1 MNSAM
6 QLAAVAAVGA
16 PKAKR
21 PLGERLLDAGV
32 ISRAQLDLA
41 LREGRRQ
48 GRLLGE
54 TLVGLGFV
62 SAEALTNSLADESQS
77 EVIDVTTVVVDD
89 AVLTLVPHELAKR
102 HRALP
107 LSREGE
113 TLTVVLSNALNVIA
127 IDALER
133 ATGLRL
139 EVATAPEADL
149 IDAIERHYAQRSSI
163 EETIDAIMREGIVG
177 DSEEDSVHA
186 SGMIRLVNEI
196 IALGVKARATDVHLE
211 QEERILRVRIRVDG
225 ILRQE
230 VLIPATLGPALA
242 ARIKVVAG
250 LNVSEKRVP
259 QDGRIHHKFGRREID
274 LRVSTLPTQYGESI
288 VMRVLEKDNIH
299 VRFDQLGLQPQTAAR
314 VLEAVT
320 RPHGMVLVTGPTGSG
335 KTTTLYT
342 VLGQVDAM
350 QLSVFTLEDPIEY
363 GLPLIRQTQV
373 KPEVGLTFAAGLRA
387 LLRQDPDV
395 ILLGEIRDAETAQLA
410 VRAALTG
417 HLLLSTLHTNDAIG
431 AIPRLID
438 MGIEPY
444 LLTSALTAVIGQRL
458 VRCICSGC
466 KQPVTDAA
474 AEFARVR
481 NVIGEVPLAPL
492 WHGSGCTQCRG
503 SGYRGR
509 IAIYEVLET
518 DERYHGPILRGA
530 ELGEL
535 RQLARTSGMQT
546 MIDDGLAKAAA
557 GLTTLDEVVRVVR

>member
-1 MNSAM
+1 MNGPLHTPAP
-6 QLAAVAAVGA
+6 AASN
-16 PKAKR
+16 KR
-21 PLGERLLDAGV
+21 PLGERLLAAGV
-32 ISRAQLDLA
+32 ITRPQLDLA

-48 GRLLGE
+48 GKMLGE
-54 TLVGLGFV
+54 SLIALGFV
-62 SAEALTNSLADESQS
+62 SAEALTSSLADEANS
-77 EVIDVTTVVVDD
+77 EVIDVASTVVDD
-89 AVLTLVPHELAKR
+89 AVLALVPYELAKR

-107 LSREGE
+107 LRRDGDI
-113 TLTVVLSNALNVIA
+113 LTVALSNALNVVA

-139 EVATAPEADL
+139 DVATAPDADL
-149 IDAIERHYAQRSSI
+149 TDAIERHYAQRSSI
-163 EETIDAIMREGIVG
+163 EETIDTIMREGILG
-177 DSEEDSVHA
+177 DSDEDDAQA
-186 SGMIRLVNEI
+186 SGMIRLVEEI
-196 IALGVKARATDVHLE
+196 FALGVKARATDIHVE
-211 QEERILRVRIRVDG
+211 QEERIIRVRIRVDG

-230 VLIPATLGPALA
+230 VLIPVALGPALA
-242 ARIKVVAG
+242 ARIKVIAG

-259 QDGRIHHKFGRREID
+259 QDGRINFKFGRRAVD

-288 VMRVLEKDNIH
+288 VMRILEKGNLH
-299 VRFDQLGLQPQTAAR
+299 VRFDALGLQSASATR
-314 VLEAVT
+314 LLEAVA

-373 KPEVGLTFAAGLRA
+373 KPDIGLTFAAGLRA

-431 AIPRLID
+431 AIPRLVD

-444 LLTSALTAVIGQRL
+444 LLTSALSAIVGQRL
-458 VRCICSGC
+458 VRQICSGC
-466 KQPVTDAA
+466 KQEVVDPA
-474 AEFARVR
+474 AEFARLR
-481 NVIGEVPLAPL
+481 NVVGELIPGPL
-492 WHGSGCTQCRG
+492 WMGAGCNLCRN

-509 IAIYEVLET
+509 IAIYEVLVI
-518 DERYHGPILRGA
+518 DERFHTPILKGA
-530 ELGEL
+530 ELAEL
-535 RQLARTSGMQT
+535 RQLATSSGMQS
-546 MIDDGLAKAAA
+546 MLEDGLDKAKA
-557 GLTTLDEVVRVVR
+557 GLTTLDELVRVVR

>member
-1 MNSAM
+1 MNGPLHAVP
-6 QLAAVAAVGA
+6 AAGS
-16 PKAKR
+16 KR
-21 PLGERLLDAGV
+21 PLGERLLAAGV
-32 ISRAQLDLA
+32 ITRPQLDLA

-48 GRLLGE
+48 GKMLGE
-54 TLVGLGFV
+54 SLISLGFV
-62 SAEALTNSLADESQS
+62 TAETLTNSLADEANS
-77 EVIDVTTVVVDD
+77 EVIDVATAVVDD
-89 AVLTLVPHELAKR
+89 AVLALIPHELAKR
-102 HRALP
+102 YRALP
-107 LSREGE
+107 VRREGD
-113 TLTVVLSNALNVIA
+113 TLTVVLSNALNVVA

-139 EVATAPEADL
+139 DVATAPEADL
-149 IDAIERHYAQRSSI
+149 VDAIERHYAQRSSI

-177 DSEEDSVHA
+177 VSEEDDAQA
-186 SGMIRLVNEI
+186 SGMIRLVEEI
-196 IALGVKARATDVHLE
+196 LALGVKARATDIHLE
-211 QEERILRVRIRVDG
+211 QEERIIRVRIRVDG

-230 VLIPATLGPALA
+230 VLIPVALGPALA
-242 ARIKVVAG
+242 ARIKVIAA
-250 LNVSEKRVP
+250 LNVSEKRIP
-259 QDGRIHHKFGRREID
+259 QDGRINFKIGRREVD

-288 VMRVLEKDNIH
+288 VMRILEKGNIH
-299 VRFDQLGLQPQTAAR
+299 VHFDGLGLQPATATR
-314 VLEAVT
+314 LLEAVA

-373 KPEVGLTFAAGLRA
+373 KPDIGLTFSSGLRA

-444 LLTSALTAVIGQRL
+444 LLTSALSAVVGQRL
-458 VRCICSGC
+458 VRRICSAC
-466 KQPVTDAA
+466 KQAVDNPAE
-474 AEFARVR
+474 EFARLRSVL
-481 NVIGEVPLAPL
+481 GALAHGPL
-492 WHGSGCTQCRG
+492 WLGAGCTLCRN

-509 IAIYEVLET
+509 VAIYEVLIV
-518 DERYHGPILRGA
+518 DERFHGPILKGA
-530 ELGEL
+530 AISEL
-535 RQLARTSGMQT
+535 RQLAAAGGMQS
-546 MIDDGLAKAAA
+546 MLEDGLEKAHA
-557 GLTTLDEVVRVVR
+557 GLTTLDELVRVVR

>member
-1 MNSAM
+1 MNGPLHAVP
-6 QLAAVAAVGA
+6 AAGS
-16 PKAKR
+16 KR
-21 PLGERLLDAGV
+21 PLGERLLAAGV
-32 ISRAQLDLA
+32 ITRPQLDLA

-48 GRLLGE
+48 GMMLGE
-54 TLVGLGFV
+54 SLVALGFV
-62 SAEALTNSLADESQS
+62 TAEALTSSLADEANS
-77 EVIDVTTVVVDD
+77 EVVDVASAVVDD
-89 AVLTLVPHELAKR
+89 AVLALVSHELAKR

-107 LSREGE
+107 LRRDGDV
-113 TLTVVLSNALNVIA
+113 LTVVLSNALNVVA

-139 EVATAPEADL
+139 DVATAPEADL
-149 IDAIERHYAQRSSI
+149 VDAIERHYAQRSSI

-177 DSEEDSVHA
+177 DSDEDDAQA
-186 SGMIRLVNEI
+186 SGMIRLVEEI
-196 IALGVKARATDVHLE
+196 IALGVKARATDIHLE
-211 QEERILRVRIRVDG
+211 QEERIIRVRIRVDG

-230 VLIPATLGPALA
+230 VLIPVALGPALA
-242 ARIKVVAG
+242 ARVKVIAG

-259 QDGRIHHKFGRREID
+259 QDGRINFKFGRREVD
-274 LRVSTLPTQYGESI
+274 LRVSTLPTQYGESL
-288 VMRVLEKDNIH
+288 VMRILEKGNIH
-299 VRFDQLGLQPQTAAR
+299 VNFDQIGLSPASAER
-314 VLEAVT
+314 LLEAVA

-373 KPEVGLTFAAGLRA
+373 KPDIGLTFASGLRA

-431 AIPRLID
+431 AIPRLVD

-444 LLTSALTAVIGQRL
+444 LLTSALSAVVGQRL
-458 VRCICSGC
+458 VRRICSGC
-466 KQPVTDAA
+466 KTEVENP
-474 AEFARVR
+474 AEEYARLS
-481 NVIGEVPLAPL
+481 NVIGTHEVGPL
-492 WHGSGCTQCRG
+492 WVGAGCNLCRN

-509 IAIYEVLET
+509 VAIYEVLVV
-518 DERYHGPILRGA
+518 DERFHAPILKGV
-530 ELGEL
+530 ELSQL
-535 RQLARTSGMQT
+535 RQLAADSGMQS
-546 MIDDGLAKAAA
+546 MLEDGLAKARA
-557 GLTTLDEVVRVVR
+557 GLTTLDELVRVVR

>member
-1 MNSAM
+1 MNGPLHAVP
-6 QLAAVAAVGA
+6 AAGS
-16 PKAKR
+16 KR
-21 PLGERLLDAGV
+21 PLGERLLAAGV
-32 ISRAQLDLA
+32 ITRPQLDLA

-48 GRLLGE
+48 GMMLGE
-54 TLVGLGFV
+54 SLVALGFV
-62 SAEALTNSLADESQS
+62 TAEALTSSLADEANS
-77 EVIDVTTVVVDD
+77 EVVDVASAVVDD
-89 AVLTLVPHELAKR
+89 AVLALVSHELAKR

-107 LSREGE
+107 LRRDGDV
-113 TLTVVLSNALNVIA
+113 LTVVLSNALNVVA

-139 EVATAPEADL
+139 DVATAPEADL
-149 IDAIERHYAQRSSI
+149 VDAIERHYAQRSSI

-177 DSEEDSVHA
+177 DSDEDDAQA
-186 SGMIRLVNEI
+186 SGMIRLVEEI
-196 IALGVKARATDVHLE
+196 IALGVKARATDIHLE
-211 QEERILRVRIRVDG
+211 QEERIIRVRIRVDG

-230 VLIPATLGPALA
+230 VLIPVALGPALA
-242 ARIKVVAG
+242 ARVKVIAG

-259 QDGRIHHKFGRREID
+259 QDGRINFKFGRREVD
-274 LRVSTLPTQYGESI
+274 LRVSTLPTQYGESL
-288 VMRVLEKDNIH
+288 VMRILEKGNIH
-299 VRFDQLGLQPQTAAR
+299 VNFDQLGLSPASAER
-314 VLEAVT
+314 LLEAVA

-373 KPEVGLTFAAGLRA
+373 KPDIGLTFASGLRA

-431 AIPRLID
+431 AIPRLVD

-444 LLTSALTAVIGQRL
+444 LLTSALSAVVGQRL
-458 VRCICSGC
+458 VRRICSGC
-466 KQPVTDAA
+466 KTEVENP
-474 AEFARVR
+474 AEEYARLS
-481 NVIGEVPLAPL
+481 NVIGTHEVGPL
-492 WHGSGCTQCRG
+492 WVGAGCNLCRN

-509 IAIYEVLET
+509 VAIYEVLVV
-518 DERYHGPILRGA
+518 DERFHAPILKGV
-530 ELGEL
+530 ELSQL
-535 RQLARTSGMQT
+535 RQLAADSGMQS
-546 MIDDGLAKAAA
+546 MLEDGLAKARA
-557 GLTTLDEVVRVVR
+557 GLTTLDELVRVVR

>member
-1 MNSAM
+1 MNGPVPAAASAA
-6 QLAAVAAVGA
+6 LPTASS
-16 PKAKR
+16 KR
-21 PLGERLLDAGV
+21 PLGERLLAAGV
-32 ISRAQLDLA
+32 ISRPQLDLA

-48 GRLLGE
+48 GKMLGE
-54 TLVGLGFV
+54 SLVALGFV
-62 SAEALTNSLADESQS
+62 TAEALTSSLADEANS
-77 EVIDVTTVVVDD
+77 EVIDVATTVVDD
-89 AVLTLVPHELAKR
+89 AVLALVPHELAKR

-107 LSREGE
+107 LRRDGDS
-113 TLTVVLSNALNVIA
+113 LTVVLSNALNVVA

-139 EVATAPEADL
+139 EVATAPDADL
-149 IDAIERHYAQRSSI
+149 IDAIERHYAHRSSI
-163 EETIDAIMREGIVG
+163 EETIDGIMREGILG
-177 DSEEDSVHA
+177 DSEEDDA
-186 SGMIRLVNEI
+186 QATGMIRLVEEI
-196 IALGVKARATDVHLE
+196 LALGVKARATDIHLE
-211 QEERILRVRIRVDG
+211 QEERIIRVRIRVDG

-230 VLIPATLGPALA
+230 VLIPVALGPALA
-242 ARIKVVAG
+242 ARIKVIAG

-259 QDGRIHHKFGRREID
+259 QDGRINFKFGRREVD

-288 VMRVLEKDNIH
+288 VMRILEKSNIH
-299 VRFDQLGLQPQTAAR
+299 VRFDALGLQPESAAR
-314 VLEAVT
+314 LLEAVA

-342 VLGQVDAM
+342 VLSQVDAM

-373 KPEVGLTFAAGLRA
+373 KPDIGLTFAAGLRA

-431 AIPRLID
+431 AIPRLVD

-444 LLTSALTAVIGQRL
+444 LLTSALAAIVGQRL
-458 VRCICSGC
+458 VRKICGGC
-466 KQPVTDAA
+466 KQEVADPA
-474 AEFARVR
+474 AEFERLR
-481 NVIGEVPLAPL
+481 NVLGHLNPGPL
-492 WHGSGCTQCRG
+492 WTGAGCNLCRN

-509 IAIYEVLET
+509 IAIYEVSIV
-518 DERYHGPILRGA
+518 DERFHAPILKGA

-535 RQLARTSGMQT
+535 RQLAANSGMQS
-546 MIDDGLAKAAA
+546 MVEDGLAKAMA
-557 GLTTLDEVVRVVR
+557 GLTTLDELVRVVR

>member
-1 MNSAM
+1 MNEP
-6 QLAAVAAVGA
+6 LHAVPATGS
-16 PKAKR
+16 KR
-21 PLGERLLDAGV
+21 PLGERLLAAGV
-32 ISRAQLDLA
+32 ITRPQLDLA

-48 GRLLGE
+48 GKMLGE
-54 TLVGLGFV
+54 SLIALGFV
-62 SAEALTNSLADESQS
+62 TAETLTNSLADEANS
-77 EVIDVTTVVVDD
+77 EVIDVATAVVDD
-89 AVLTLVPHELAKR
+89 AVLALMPHELAKR
-102 HRALP
+102 YRALP
-107 LSREGE
+107 IRREGD
-113 TLTVVLSNALNVIA
+113 TLTVVLSNALNVVA

-139 EVATAPEADL
+139 DVATAPEADL
-149 IDAIERHYAQRSSI
+149 VDAIERHYAQRRSI

-177 DSEEDSVHA
+177 DSDEDDAQA
-186 SGMIRLVNEI
+186 SGMIRLVEEI
-196 IALGVKARATDVHLE
+196 LALGVKARATDIHLE
-211 QEERILRVRIRVDG
+211 QEERIIRVRIRVDG

-230 VLIPATLGPALA
+230 VLIPVALGPALA
-242 ARIKVVAG
+242 ARIKVIAG
-250 LNVSEKRVP
+250 LNVSEKRIP
-259 QDGRIHHKFGRREID
+259 QDGRINFKIGRREVD

-288 VMRVLEKDNIH
+288 VMRILERGNIH
-299 VRFDQLGLQPQTAAR
+299 VNFDQLGLQPDTATR
-314 VLEAVT
+314 LLEAVA

-373 KPEVGLTFAAGLRA
+373 KPDIGLSFAAGLRA

-444 LLTSALTAVIGQRL
+444 LLTSALSAVVGQRL
-458 VRCICSGC
+458 VRRICSGC
-466 KQPVTDAA
+466 KQAVDNP
-474 AEFARVR
+474 AEEYARLHKVL
-481 NVIGEVPLAPL
+481 GALEHGPL
-492 WHGSGCTQCRG
+492 WVGAGCTLCRN

-509 IAIYEVLET
+509 VAIYEVLIV
-518 DERYHGPILRGA
+518 DERFHGPILKGA
-530 ELGEL
+530 ELSEL
-535 RQLARTSGMQT
+535 RQLAAAGGMQS
-546 MIDDGLAKAAA
+546 MLEDGLEKAQA
-557 GLTTLDEVVRVVR
+557 GLTTLDELVRVVR

>member
-1 MNSAM
+1 MNGPLNAVP
-6 QLAAVAAVGA
+6 AAGS
-16 PKAKR
+16 KR
-21 PLGERLLDAGV
+21 PLGERLLAAGV
-32 ISRAQLDLA
+32 ISRPQLDLA

-48 GRLLGE
+48 GKMLGE
-54 TLVGLGFV
+54 SLITLGFV
-62 SAEALTNSLADESQS
+62 SAETLTNSLADEANS
-77 EVIDVTTVVVDD
+77 EVIDVATAVVDD
-89 AVLTLVPHELAKR
+89 AVLALMPHELAKR
-102 HRALP
+102 YRALP
-107 LSREGE
+107 IRREGD
-113 TLTVVLSNALNVIA
+113 TLTVVLSNALNVVA

-139 EVATAPEADL
+139 DVATAPEADL
-149 IDAIERHYAQRSSI
+149 VDAIERHYAQRSSI

-177 DSEEDSVHA
+177 DSEEDDAQA
-186 SGMIRLVNEI
+186 SGMIRLVEEI
-196 IALGVKARATDVHLE
+196 IALGVKARATDIHLE
-211 QEERILRVRIRVDG
+211 QEERIIRVRIRVDG

-230 VLIPATLGPALA
+230 VLIPVAVGPALA
-242 ARIKVVAG
+242 ARIKVIAG

-259 QDGRIHHKFGRREID
+259 QDGRINFKFGRREVD

-288 VMRVLEKDNIH
+288 VMRILEKGNIH
-299 VRFDQLGLQPQTAAR
+299 VRFDQLGLQAPTASR
-314 VLEAVT
+314 LLEAVS

-373 KPEVGLTFAAGLRA
+373 KPDIGLSFASGLRA

-444 LLTSALTAVIGQRL
+444 LLTSALSAVVGQRL
-458 VRCICSGC
+458 VRRICSGC
-466 KQPVTDAA
+466 KQQVDNP
-474 AEFARVR
+474 AEDYERLRKVL
-481 NVIGEVPLAPL
+481 GPLAQGPL
-492 WHGSGCTQCRG
+492 WIGAGCNLCRN

-509 IAIYEVLET
+509 VAIYEVLII
-518 DERYHGPILRGA
+518 DERFHGPILKGA
-530 ELGEL
+530 ELSEL
-535 RQLARTSGMQT
+535 RQLAAISGMQS
-546 MIDDGLAKAAA
+546 MLEDGLEKAHA
-557 GLTTLDEVVRVVR
+557 GLTTLDELVRVVR

>member
-1 MNSAM
+1 MNGP
-6 QLAAVAAVGA
+6 LHAAPAAGSS
-16 PKAKR
+16 KR
-21 PLGERLLDAGV
+21 PLGERLLAAGV
-32 ISRAQLDLA
+32 ISRPQLDLA

-48 GRLLGE
+48 GKMLGE
-54 TLVGLGFV
+54 SLISLGFV
-62 SAEALTNSLADESQS
+62 TAETLTSSLADEANS
-77 EVIDVTTVVVDD
+77 EVVDVATAVVDD
-89 AVLTLVPHELAKR
+89 AVLALVPHELAKR
-102 HRALP
+102 YRALP
-107 LSREGE
+107 LRREGE
-113 TLTVVLSNALNVIA
+113 TLTVVLSNALNVVA

-139 EVATAPEADL
+139 DVATAPEADL
-149 IDAIERHYAQRSSI
+149 VDAIERHYAQRSSI

-177 DSEEDSVHA
+177 DSEEDDAHA
-186 SGMIRLVNEI
+186 SGMIRLVEEI
-196 IALGVKARATDVHLE
+196 LALGVKARATDIHLE
-211 QEERILRVRIRVDG
+211 QEERIIRVRIRVDG

-230 VLIPATLGPALA
+230 VLIPVALGPALA
-242 ARIKVVAG
+242 ARIKVIAG

-259 QDGRIHHKFGRREID
+259 QDGRINFKFGRREVD

-288 VMRVLEKDNIH
+288 VMRILEKGNIH
-299 VRFDQLGLQPQTAAR
+299 VHFDQLGLQPGSAER
-314 VLEAVT
+314 LLEAVA

-373 KPEVGLTFAAGLRA
+373 KPDIGLDFAAGLRA

-431 AIPRLID
+431 AIPRLVD

-444 LLTSALTAVIGQRL
+444 LLTSALSAVVGQRL
-458 VRCICSGC
+458 VRRICSGC
-466 KQPVTDAA
+466 KQEMQNPD
-474 AEFARVR
+474 EEYERLR
-481 NVIGEVPLAPL
+481 NVLGPLEAGPL
-492 WHGSGCTQCRG
+492 WIGAGCNLCRN

-509 IAIYEVLET
+509 IAIYEVLII
-518 DERYHGPILRGA
+518 DERFHAPILKGA
-530 ELGEL
+530 EPSEL
-535 RQLARTSGMQT
+535 RRLAAAGGMQS
-546 MIDDGLAKAAA
+546 MLEDGLKKAHD
-557 GLTTLDEVVRVVR
+557 GLTTLDELVRVVR

>member
-1 MNSAM
+1 MNGPLHAVP
-6 QLAAVAAVGA
+6 AAGS
-16 PKAKR
+16 KR
-21 PLGERLLDAGV
+21 PLGERLLAAGV
-32 ISRAQLDLA
+32 ITRPQLDLA

-48 GRLLGE
+48 GMMLGE
-54 TLVGLGFV
+54 SLVALGFV
-62 SAEALTNSLADESQS
+62 TAEALTSSLADEANS
-77 EVIDVTTVVVDD
+77 EVVDVASAVVDD
-89 AVLTLVPHELAKR
+89 AVLALVSHELAKR

-107 LSREGE
+107 LRRDGDV
-113 TLTVVLSNALNVIA
+113 LTVVLSNALNVVA

-139 EVATAPEADL
+139 DVATAPEADL
-149 IDAIERHYAQRSSI
+149 VDAIERHYAQRSSI

-177 DSEEDSVHA
+177 DSDEDDAQA
-186 SGMIRLVNEI
+186 SGMIRLVEEI
-196 IALGVKARATDVHLE
+196 IALGVKARATDIHLE
-211 QEERILRVRIRVDG
+211 QEERIIRVRIRVDG

-230 VLIPATLGPALA
+230 VLIPVALGPALA
-242 ARIKVVAG
+242 ARVKVIAG

-259 QDGRIHHKFGRREID
+259 QDGRINFKFGRREVD
-274 LRVSTLPTQYGESI
+274 LRVSTLPTQYGESL
-288 VMRVLEKDNIH
+288 VMRILEKGNIH
-299 VRFDQLGLQPQTAAR
+299 VNFDQLGLQPASAER
-314 VLEAVT
+314 LLEAVA

-373 KPEVGLTFAAGLRA
+373 KPDIGLTFASGLRA

-431 AIPRLID
+431 AIPRLVD

-444 LLTSALTAVIGQRL
+444 LLTSALSAVVGQRL
-458 VRCICSGC
+458 VRRICSGC
-466 KQPVTDAA
+466 KTEVENP
-474 AEFARVR
+474 AEEYARLS
-481 NVIGEVPLAPL
+481 NVIGTHEVGPL
-492 WHGSGCTQCRG
+492 WVGAGCNLCRN

-509 IAIYEVLET
+509 VAIYEVLVV
-518 DERYHGPILRGA
+518 DERFHAPILKGV
-530 ELGEL
+530 ELSQL
-535 RQLARTSGMQT
+535 RQLAADSGMQS
-546 MIDDGLAKAAA
+546 MLEDGLAKARA
-557 GLTTLDEVVRVVR
+557 GLTTLDELVRVVR